1 MKHFIFAAWL
11 LLLGHAS
18 WSQFNVTFRVD
29 MNNVTQTFTSP
40 QISGTFNSWCGGC
53 APMSDADLD
62 GIWELVIP
70 LNAGSYE
77 YKFNADSWVIQENL
91 TPGAPCTV
99 TNSGFTNRSLTVTGD
114 VVLDAVCW
122 GACVGCN
129 VVVPNYDVTFRVDM
143 NNVTQPFTLPNLNG
157 SFNNWCGACAPMSD
171 GDGDG
176 IWELVVSLPAG
187 SYEYKFSADGWNIQ
201 ETLTPGS
208 PCTLTTGPFT
218 NRLLNVSADVVL
230 DAVCWGSCVSCATVV
245 PQHDVTF
252 RVNMNNV
259 TAPFTTPEVNG
270 SFNNWCG
277 GCAPMTDADGDGIWE
292 LTVTLNEGLHEYKFA
307 ADGWG
312 IQESLIQGDP
322 CTVTN
327 SGFTNRSLNLTGD
340 VVLDAVCWGSCAA
353 CPAETFDVTFRVDMN
368 NVTVPFTTPEVNGS
382 FNNWC
387 GACAPMSDVDG
398 DGIWELVIA
407 LPAGAYEYKFTADGF
422 SIQENL
428 NPSLPCTV
436 TNFGFTNRS
445 LNVTT
450 DVVLDAVCYGACVGC
465 NAVIP
470 DYNITFRVNMN
481 NVTAPYTTPEVNGTF
496 NNWCGGCAP
505 MSDANGDGIWELVVT
520 LPAGN
525 YEYKFAA
532 DGWAIQ
538 ETLTEGDPCTIN
550 GAPFVNRSL
559 SVTGNTVLNAV
570 CWGSCSAGSLT
581 LYADTDGDG
590 FGAGSSRVFCSM
602 PASGFSATNTDCNNF
617 NAAIY
622 PGATELCTNNI
633 DDDCDGLIN
642 EGCPAAPANDNRP
655 SAALRIA
662 SSFPACSSAN
672 GSLANASASPECFSI
687 APSGAGQ
694 DVWYRFTAV
703 SSATRIQA
711 TSAVNN
717 LVLELQ
723 TSAGALVETENAT
736 GVGGAEIMVLSN
748 LTPGAVYF
756 LAVRNFNTAAA
767 GAFSVCVQS
776 FAASEPDNGNTFSS
790 LCGAFKCD
798 WNGASNYSVTFDDGT
813 TQYVGT
819 NGSNSNIPF
828 ANFGGLRY
836 NTTYD
841 VTITSTFIQNDGSGG
856 NPTTTVLVSPVYQ
869 VTILQHAPV
878 SVRAADRCPSVRSLN
893 SLIGTNIWIC
903 GTTSWHWEF
912 VEVNPSNPSQVLS
925 PTPIEISTS
934 NTSRFIRVNQIPGV
948 EAGDRYRVRV
958 RPVFGTTPGT
968 YAPFFFDLC
977 VAGSLG
983 MDTAEEPAATVR
995 ERSSFEVIS
1004 EAMNVYPNP
1013 NRGDVFTVQAAGMVS
1028 EQVFV
1033 RVLDIT
1039 GKEVYSTGYSV
1050 DGVLNAMIQ
1059 MDRTLSAGVYMIEL
1073 TDGDNRMVERMIV
1086 E

>member
-1 MKHFIFAAWL
+1 MKHFIIAAWL

-176 IWELVVSLPAG
+176 IWEIVISLPAG

-208 PCTLTTGPFT
+208 PCTITVGPFT
-218 NRLLNVSADVVL
+218 NRTLNVTGDVVL

-252 RVNMNNV
+252 RVDMNNV
-259 TAPFTTPEVNG
+259 AQSFTLPEVNG
-270 SFNNWCG
+270 TFNNWCG

-292 LTVTLNEGLHEYKFA
+292 LTVTLDEGSYEYKFA

-312 IQESLIQGDP
+312 IQESLTQGDP

-327 SGFTNRSLNLTGD
+327 NGFTNRSLNLTGD
-340 VVLDAVCWGSCAA
+340 VVLDAVCWGSCTA

-559 SVTGNTVLNAV
+559 SVTGNTVLDAV
-570 CWGSCSAGSLT
+570 CWGSCNVGSLT
-581 LYADTDGDG
+581 LYADNDGDG
-590 FGAGSSRVFCSM
+590 FGAGAGTLFCTN
-602 PASGFSATNTDCNNF
+602 PGAGYAALNTDCNDA

-622 PGATELCTNNI
+622 PGATEVCTNSI
-633 DDDCDGLIN
+633 DDDCDGLVN
-642 EGCPAAPANDNRP
+642 EGCPAVPGNDNRAN
-655 SAALRIA
+655 SALRTA
-662 SSFPACSSAN
+662 GAFPACGSVS
-672 GSLANASASPECFSI
+672 GSLAGATSSPECFSS

-694 DVWYRFTAV
+694 DVWYRFTAQTNG
-703 SSATRIQA
+703 SRIQA
-711 TSAVNN
+711 TSATND
-717 LVLELQ
+717 LVIELQ
-723 TSAGALVETENAT
+723 TQAGTLVGIENAN
-736 GVGGAEIMVLSN
+736 GVGGTEVLVANN

-756 LAVRNFNTAAA
+756 VAVRNFNTLAA
-767 GAFSVCVQS
+767 GS
-776 FAASEPDNGNTFSS
+776 FNLCIQNLLPSGPDNGTTFSS

-798 WNGASNYSVTFDDGT
+798 WNGAQNYSVTFSDGANQFT
-813 TQYVGT
+813 AS
-819 NGSNSNIPF
+819 NGSTTHIPF
-828 ANFGGLRY
+828 SSFGGLQY
-836 NTTYD
+836 GTSYQ
-841 VTITSTFIQNDGSGG
+841 VVITSTFIQNDGTGA
-856 NPTTTVLVSPVYQ
+856 NPETAVVVSPPF
-869 VTILQHAPV
+869 TINILPHATV
-878 SVRAADRCPSVRSLN
+878 SLRSSDRCPSTRPFFAYLSTDRLVCGATSWDWEFEEVDINNEPISLDGPVILN
-893 SLIGTNIWIC
+893 SA
-903 GTTSWHWEF
+903 TS
-912 VEVNPSNPSQVLS
+912 
-925 PTPIEISTS
+925 
-934 NTSRFIRVNQIPGV
+934 SRFLKASLIPGI
-948 EAGDRYRVRV
+948 EPGKRYKVRI
-958 RPVFGTTPGT
+958 RPVFGGSAGEFGSEQ
-968 YAPFFFDLC
+968 YLC
-977 VAGSLG
+977 IAGAASFADGVENVASF
-983 MDTAEEPAATVR
+983 
-995 ERSSFEVIS
+995 ERSSFESNSTAV
-1004 EAMNVYPNP
+1004 VYPNP
-1013 NRGDVFTVQAAGMVS
+1013 SNGAFINVRFNNLQNAQTTMRILDNIGRVVYQNTFSSEGSLNTSVVFDRKLSSGMYS
-1028 EQVFV
+1028 MEIINGTER
-1033 RVLDIT
+1033 RVE
-1039 GKEVYSTGYSV
+1039 K
-1050 DGVLNAMIQ
+1050 
-1059 MDRTLSAGVYMIEL
+1059 
-1073 TDGDNRMVERMIV
+1073 MIV